1 METELLTVDRLSSMT
16 PEELVE
22 EGLGLISRGMFREGY
37 TNKNPKEA
45 ASMGWTVRNVIAD
58 MCYDFEAQARKAK
71 KNMPG

>member
-1 METELLTVDRLSSMT
+1 MT

-45 ASMGWTVRNVIAD
+45 ASMGWSVVSVIRD
-58 MCYDFEAQARKAK
+58 ISFDLEAQARKAK
-71 KNMPG
+71 KNTPE